1 MRRRDLLRLTGIVP
15 AATLVSWL
23 AACDG
28 EPIRTE
34 EVGSGPRDLLLVRTT
49 GGLALVDANLGRVV
63 VGPRAGVTTWGGT
76 SYVVGE
82 AGAGRTTV
90 EIARTSR
97 SRLYRAEVGGVWQ
110 PRVISP
116 EADMVAL
123 ADVTRESASPYLPH
137 GRATTTIV
145 VVGPQGERGRFELA
159 GCLEPEA
166 FSAMGDYLYLLDYL
180 PPEAPDHYRVR
191 MLNLGTGVV
200 EHLLTRDKT
209 LVPTGAEEEMRG
221 EGRQA
226 VYVPSQRFLFTLY
239 THQPDHQHTRDL
251 LGARSDAPA
260 KDSASGPRPALQT
273 ESKAPDVHAF
283 VHSLNLEQSFAYC
296 VDLPAPFGEN
306 PAEGHVIAV
315 DRNRIDPIVLDTTSG
330 ALAEL
335 DGVGLTVRGV
345 SALPPMAQAGPA
357 SAVLNGLLYLGRGT
371 AVRVVLLE
379 AKQVLHEFVV
389 PAPVRGIGV
398 SPNRQ
403 RLWVGQ
409 PDTVVALDAE
419 SGAALA
425 SVPVPGLLGLD
436 QVIAKN

>member
-1 MRRRDLLRLTGIVP
+1 MRRRDLLHLAGVVP
-15 AATLVSWL
+15 AATLVGWL

-28 EPIRTE
+28 EPTLTE
-34 EVGSGPRDLLLVRTT
+34 EIGSGPRDLLLVRTT
-49 GGLALVDANLGRVV
+49 GGLAVVDANLGRVV
-63 VGPRAGVTTWGGT
+63 VGPRAGVTTWSGT
-76 SYVVGE
+76 SYVVGQ

-97 SRLYRAEVGGVWQ
+97 SQLFRAEVDGAWQ

-123 ADVTRESASPYLPH
+123 AEVSRESASPYLPH

-145 VVGPQGERGRFELA
+145 VVGPQGERGRYELA

-166 FSAMGDYLYLLDYL
+166 FSAFGDYLYLLDYL

-200 EHLLTRDKT
+200 EHLLARDKSV
-209 LVPTGAEEEMRG
+209 VPTGAEEEMRG

-251 LGARSDAPA
+251 LGARS
-260 KDSASGPRPALQT
+260 G
-273 ESKAPDVHAF
+273 APDVHAF

-296 VDLPAPFGEN
+296 IDLPAPFGEN

-315 DRNRIDPIVLDTTSG
+315 DRNRVDPIVVDTTSG

-335 DGVGLTVRGV
+335 DGVGLAVRGV
-345 SALPPMAQAGPA
+345 GALPPMDQPGPA

-371 AVRVVLLE
+371 AVRVILLE
-379 AKQVLHEFVV
+379 AHQVLHEFQVV
-389 PAPVRGIGV
+389 EPVRGIGV
-398 SPNRQ
+398 SANRQ
-403 RLWVGQ
+403 RLWIGQ
-409 PDTVVALDAE
+409 QDRVVAVDTETFAKV
-419 SGAALA
+419 AAVA
-425 SVPVPGLLGLD
+425 VPGLIGID
-436 QVIAKN
+436 QVIAKT

>member
-1 MRRRDLLRLTGIVP
+1 MSMRRRDLLRLTGVVP

-28 EPIRTE
+28 EPTRTE

-76 SYVVGE
+76 SYAVGE

-97 SRLYRAEVGGVWQ
+97 SQLYRAEVGGVWQ

-123 ADVTRESASPYLPH
+123 ADVSRESASPYLPH

-209 LVPTGAEEEMRG
+209 VVPSGAEEEMRG

-251 LGARSDAPA
+251 LGARSDAP
-260 KDSASGPRPALQT
+260 
-273 ESKAPDVHAF
+273 DVHAF

-296 VDLPAPFGEN
+296 IDLPAPFGEN

-315 DRNRIDPIVLDTTSG
+315 DRNRVDPIVLDTTSG

-345 SALPPMAQAGPA
+345 SALPPMTQAGPA

-379 AKQVLHEFVV
+379 AKQVLHEFAV

-409 PDTVVALDAE
+409 PDKVVALDAE

-425 SVPVPGLLGLD
+425 TVPVPGLLGLD
-436 QVIAKN
+436 QVIAKS